1 MRDSGEWYLGG
12 MALQRDSGKEISR
25 SRMFAEAPLPVVSAT
40 PGVYNSNGHRR
51 APAFLWDDRHCDD
64 PDNDLDD

>member
-1 MRDSGEWYLGG
+1 
-12 MALQRDSGKEISR
+12 
-25 SRMFAEAPLPVVSAT
+25 MFADDPLPVVSAT

-64 PDNDLDD
+64 VEDDLDD